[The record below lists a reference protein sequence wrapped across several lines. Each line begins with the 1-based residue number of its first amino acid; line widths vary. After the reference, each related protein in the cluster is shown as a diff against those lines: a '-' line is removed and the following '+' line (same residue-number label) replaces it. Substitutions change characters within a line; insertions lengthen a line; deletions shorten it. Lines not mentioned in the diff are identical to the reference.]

1 MVASTIS
8 GSTATIEQQH
18 SASGCTTVVGKAKL
32 APLAGL
38 AAPSQ
43 APTLPRH
50 KSSSFVFLTVSG
62 KRA

>member
-43 APTLPRH
+43 APTFPDTQSAIMLILGCL
-50 KSSSFVFLTVSG
+50 S
-62 KRA
+62 